1 MNNYLVSTKKQIFV
15 CTLANI
21 IMIVLQ
27 CVVYVIE
34 NNVYT
39 TEITMN
45 AMPE

>member
-1 MNNYLVSTKKQIFV
+1 MNNYLVSTK
-15 CTLANI
+15 TTNI
-21 IMIVLQ
+21 CLYISKHMIVLQ
-27 CVVYVIE
+27 CAVYVIE